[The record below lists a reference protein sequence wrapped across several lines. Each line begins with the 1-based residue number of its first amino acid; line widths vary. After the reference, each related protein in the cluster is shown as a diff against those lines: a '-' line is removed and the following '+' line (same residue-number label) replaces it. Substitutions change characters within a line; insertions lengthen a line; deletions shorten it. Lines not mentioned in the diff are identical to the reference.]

1 MPNYTNGF
9 FKKQIQHCLNHT
21 QFVVISVH
29 LKKSHK
35 YQTAIKKL
43 ESMYGGGGGGGGFH
57 IMTINKY
64 TGKGSEARR
73 EIP

>member
-1 MPNYTNGF
+1 MAF
-9 FKKQIQHCLNHT
+9 FKRQIQHCLNHT

-43 ESMYGGGGGGGGFH
+43 ESMYGGGGGFH
-57 IMTINKY
+57 IMINKY
-64 TGKGSEARR
+64 AGKGSEARR

>member
-1 MPNYTNGF
+1 MAF

-43 ESMYGGGGGGGGFH
+43 EPMYGGGFH
-57 IMTINKY
+57 IMINNY